1 MQPAVPGASAAP
13 FPFLQFPFRRRS
25 LGAMPE
31 FNTTM
36 AQQAEADL
44 ASLLDRLKAAQR
56 ELVLTAAK
64 GSTLPS
70 DGMLRKISEL
80 EGAIAATEALMQ
92 EEGVRR

>member
-1 MQPAVPGASAAP
+1 MKPAVPGESAAP
-13 FPFLQFPFRRRS
+13 FPFLPLPQARPRTFPE
-25 LGAMPE
+25 L
-31 FNTTM
+31 NTNM
-36 AQQAEADL
+36 AQQAEANL

-56 ELVLTAAK
+56 ELILTAAR